1 MSNKKSKNNE
11 VPEYQFIHQISM
23 KYYQNWDDMLDKIR
37 FYISRY
43 FRNMKPYLEM
53 TDEVFKKYNIDEVLS
68 GDIVNE
74 WDGSLVYKV
83 DFRDFK
89 DPEEMLETLLISL
102 KVFFTNPELRKR
114 NLVIHLVHHILPF

>member
-1 MSNKKSKNNE
+1 MSNKKPNNNE
-11 VPEYQFIHQISM
+11 IPEYQFIHQISM

-53 TDEVFKKYNIDEVLS
+53 TDEVFKKYKIDEVLS

-74 WDGSLVYKV
+74 WDGSLVYKI
-83 DFRDFK
+83 DFRDFN
-89 DPEEMLETLLISL
+89 DPETMLETLLISL
-102 KVFFTNPELRKR
+102 KVFFTSPELRKR

>member
-1 MSNKKSKNNE
+1 MSNIKSQNKNF
-11 VPEYQFIHQISM
+11 PEYQFIHQISM
-23 KYYQNWDDMLDKIR
+23 KYYQDWDEMLDKIR

-53 TDEVFKKYNIDEVLS
+53 TDEIFKKHNIDEVLS

-74 WDGSLVYKV
+74 WEGSLVYKI

-89 DPEEMLETLLISL
+89 EPEEMLKTLLISL
-102 KVFFTNPELRKR
+102 RVFFNSPELRKR

>member
-1 MSNKKSKNNE
+1 MSNNKSKNNE